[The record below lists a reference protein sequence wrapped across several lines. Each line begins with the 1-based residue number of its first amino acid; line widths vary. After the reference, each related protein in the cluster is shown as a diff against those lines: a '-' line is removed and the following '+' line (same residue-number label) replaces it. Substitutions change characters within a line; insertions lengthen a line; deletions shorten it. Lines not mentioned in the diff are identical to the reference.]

1 MPIVTG
7 IALYFVIWWIALF
20 AVLPLG
26 TKPVADADP
35 QSGWRGA
42 PEKPQLARK
51 ALITTIVAAVIW
63 TGIYVVTVNGWVDFR
78 QGWIA
83 MKDPVK

>member
-26 TKPVADADP
+26 TRPVADADR

-42 PEKPQLARK
+42 PEKPQMLRK
-51 ALITTIVAAVIW
+51 VLITTMVAAVIW
-63 TGIYVVTVNGWVDFR
+63 AVIYLVIVSGWVSFR
-78 QGWIA
+78 SGWFA
-83 MKDPVK
+83 LPE